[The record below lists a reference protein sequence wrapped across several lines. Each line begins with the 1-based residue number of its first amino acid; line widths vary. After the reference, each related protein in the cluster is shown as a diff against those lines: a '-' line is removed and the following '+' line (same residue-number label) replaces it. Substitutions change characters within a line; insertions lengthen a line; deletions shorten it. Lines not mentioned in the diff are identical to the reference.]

1 MQSVV
6 SEVIRVAT
14 YGQKTF
20 CKFLSANDTSPDQ
33 SHQAGIYIPK
43 NAYSILFDF
52 PGIKGENKD
61 RTVSIMW
68 KFDFEV
74 ISEARFIYYG
84 GGTRNEYRMTRTPV
98 FHSEYTGA
106 LFVLVQRTYEDYQ
119 AYILNTEYEINEFLD
134 AFGLSPSQTNCL
146 IDTGIV
152 SPAEN
157 ESDLIKS
164 FIKELDEQGI
174 EFPNSE
180 IMSASARDICDRA
193 YDHVDFIVS
202 NPDQK
207 IIDWT
212 NVEYNLFKTLEYS
225 RYKSVIADGFASVDD
240 FINAANQVLN
250 RRKSRAGK
258 SLEHHLAAIF
268 SGNHVPFETQVVT
281 EGNKKPDFIFPSAA
295 DYHNLAY
302 PKEKLV
308 SLAAKTTCKDRWR
321 QVLNE
326 ADRLK
331 DDYKY
336 LCTLQQGISLNQL
349 DEMDSEKVRLVV
361 PKPYIKSYPKER
373 QGDIWTLE
381 HFVSYIK
388 SLYNGL

>member
-1 MQSVV
+1 MQPIV
-6 SEVIRVAT
+6 SEAIRVAS

-43 NAYSILFDF
+43 NAYSILFDS

-61 RTVSIMW
+61 RTVSVMW
-68 KFDFEV
+68 NFD
-74 ISEARFIYYG
+74 SEIHCDVRFIYYG

-98 FHSEYTGA
+98 FRPEYTGA

-146 IDTGIV
+146 IDTGII

-157 ESDLIKS
+157 ENDLIRS

-180 IMSASARDICDRA
+180 RMSASARDICDRA
-193 YDHVDFIVS
+193 YNHVEYIVS

-212 NVEYNLFKTLEYS
+212 NVEYNLFKSLEYS
-225 RYKSVIADGFASVDD
+225 RYKSVITNGFVSVDD

-258 SLEHHLAAIF
+258 SLEHHLAAVF
-268 SGNHVPFETQVVT
+268 SGNHLPFETQVIT

-295 DYHNLAY
+295 AYHDMSY
-302 PKEKLV
+302 PAGKLI

-336 LCTLQQGISLNQL
+336 LCTLQQGISINQL
-349 DEMDSEKVRLVV
+349 DEMKAEKVRLVV
-361 PKPYIKSYPKER
+361 PRPYIKMYPKER
-373 QGDIWTLE
+373 QIDIWSIGR
-381 HFVSYIK
+381 FVEFVK
-388 SLYNGL
+388 SIE